1 MFVDY
6 YAVLEI
12 DFFSSIEEIKAA
24 YKKQALKWHPDRN
37 IGLDTTYRMQQIN
50 EAFLI
55 LKDTEAKGRYDL
67 EYRKYYQYNNEKQNS
82 KTENDSA
89 KNSEKRQSSY
99 TTSEFEDSTYQIND
113 DVLDKWMSNA
123 RVQAVSLAKQTIEDI
138 IGMSKASGQAMA
150 NAALGGLFRFFIF
163 GIIMFVLF
171 KACR

>member
-12 DFFSSIEEIKAA
+12 DFSSSIDEIKSG

-37 IGLDTTYRMQQIN
+37 EKQDTTYRMQQIN
-50 EAFLI
+50 EAYLI
-55 LKDTEAKGRYDL
+55 LKDIDARSRYDL
-67 EYRKYYQYNNEKQNS
+67 EYRTYYQYKKEKQDF
-82 KTENDSA
+82 KTENDSS
-89 KNSEKRQSSY
+89 KSSEKDNSSN
-99 TTSEFEDSTYQIND
+99 TASEFEDSAYQIKD
-113 DVLDKWMSNA
+113 DLLDKWMSNA
-123 RVQAVSLAKQTIEDI
+123 RVQAVNLAKRTIEDI

-150 NAALGGLFRFFIF
+150 NAVLGGVFRFFIF